1 MIWEQ
6 TKWKTGLGRQRKL
19 QIKLQDY
26 EDANYCAQPK
36 NYERRKKM
44 GSGIKLHLSPPP
56 PPPPAHK
63 TTTTGAFSGEKGSF
77 ETIGLGLRCQ

>member
-56 PPPPAHK
+56 HTRRQRPGPLVAK
-63 TTTTGAFSGEKGSF
+63 KGH
-77 ETIGLGLRCQ
+77 LRQ

>member
-56 PPPPAHK
+56 PPHTRRQRPGPLVAK
-63 TTTTGAFSGEKGSF
+63 KGH
-77 ETIGLGLRCQ
+77 LRQ

>member
-1 MIWEQ
+1 MSPKKNSIASCAMIWEQ

-36 NYERRKKM
+36 NYERRKKWEV
-44 GSGIKLHLSPPP
+44 
-56 PPPPAHK
+56 A
-63 TTTTGAFSGEKGSF
+63 
-77 ETIGLGLRCQ
+77 

>member
-36 NYERRKKM
+36 NYERRKKWEV
-44 GSGIKLHLSPPP
+44 
-56 PPPPAHK
+56 A
-63 TTTTGAFSGEKGSF
+63 
-77 ETIGLGLRCQ
+77 

>member
-44 GSGIKLHLSPPP
+44 GSGIKLHPRPPP
-56 PPPPAHK
+56 PHTRRQRPGPLVAK
-63 TTTTGAFSGEKGSF
+63 KGH
-77 ETIGLGLRCQ
+77 LRQ